1 MSHTIQLLRH
11 DAYMYCPNSAEM
23 GTVDSQS
30 DLRILL

>member
-11 DAYMYCPNSAEM
+11 DAYMYCPNSVEM
-23 GTVDSQS
+23 GTLVSQS